1 MPLASADENGRRRA
15 VLKKRMTALL
25 FAVLLALLLAGCR
38 RKEEQQP
45 SSPAPEPTAQAT
57 AVPTEE
63 SRIVEP
69 QEIESEEEIIPEG
82 MVKSYLTGE
91 YVKEE
96 IGSRRPVAFM
106 MSNSRDAVPQSG
118 IANAGVIYEAPVE
131 GGITRLMAIMEDY
144 DQLEKIGSMRSCRDY
159 FIFYAAGFDAIYTH
173 YGQSAYALP
182 ILELPQVDNISGLA
196 DYTDYVFYRTK
207 DRKSPHN
214 AYTSFEGIQK
224 GIEIC
229 GYSQEYEEGYEGA
242 YTFAKVGETV
252 ELPGNWKA
260 QIVKIGYEYNQ
271 PWFEYHQEDGLYYR
285 YQYAEP
291 QIDEET
297 GEQLTC
303 RNILIQFSSWR
314 FYDKNGYLNIDV
326 DEPGEG
332 IYITNGQAIPVTWKK
347 HTPWGPTYY
356 YDSNGNEITLNTG
369 KTWVCIVQDT
379 YRDRTA
385 VTDGEGF
392 TPPMGQNQIAISAAE
407 AADTEY

>member
-1 MPLASADENGRRRA
+1 M
-15 VLKKRMTALL
+15 
-25 FAVLLALLLAGCR
+25 
-38 RKEEQQP
+38 
-45 SSPAPEPTAQAT
+45 
-57 AVPTEE
+57 
-63 SRIVEP
+63 
-69 QEIESEEEIIPEG
+69 
-82 MVKSYLTGE
+82 
-91 YVKEE
+91 
-96 IGSRRPVAFM
+96 
-106 MSNSRDAVPQSG
+106 
-118 IANAGVIYEAPVE
+118 
-131 GGITRLMAIMEDY
+131 
-144 DQLEKIGSMRSCRDY
+144 
-159 FIFYAAGFDAIYTH
+159 
-173 YGQSAYALP
+173 
-182 ILELPQVDNISGLA
+182 
-196 DYTDYVFYRTK
+196 
-207 DRKSPHN
+207 
-214 AYTSFEGIQK
+214 
-224 GIEIC
+224 
-229 GYSQEYEEGYEGA
+229 
-242 YTFAKVGETV
+242 

-379 YRDRTA
+379 YREQTA
-385 VTDGEGF
+385 VTDSDGF